1 MAVPYEMLLH
11 PELLTNEQLIQ
22 IIEERHL
29 RVSNMESIPRHELL
43 EIFHNYC
50 VPYGQRKYRDTGRGK
65 LLNKTRQTS
74 PEPKSALNNNN
85 HCRKLSQ
92 PWPTERLKPPP
103 DQLSGRVKLLKLD
116 NKSAFTNN
124 IVDTSKRKLCIDS
137 GSTTDCT
144 PPKRERKPITWP

>member
-103 DQLSGRVKLLKLD
+103 DQVPQQTVHHQNGKGNQSHGLKRGFYPNYIL
-116 NKSAFTNN
+116 
-124 IVDTSKRKLCIDS
+124 
-137 GSTTDCT
+137 
-144 PPKRERKPITWP
+144 